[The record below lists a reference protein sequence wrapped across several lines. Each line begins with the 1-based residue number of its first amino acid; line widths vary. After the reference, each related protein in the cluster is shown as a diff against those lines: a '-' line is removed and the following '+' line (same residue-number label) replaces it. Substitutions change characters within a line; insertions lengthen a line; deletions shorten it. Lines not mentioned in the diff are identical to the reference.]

1 VCYNII
7 KERGKD
13 LERKEVDHM
22 TNIKVINF
30 DMDGTIAD
38 LYGVEN
44 WLDYL
49 LNNDPKPYAIAKP
62 LLNMSALARV
72 LNKLHKRG
80 YAINIISW
88 LSKNSN
94 PEYDKAV
101 TNAKIGWLKK
111 HLPSVKFDNIYI
123 VPYGTPKHTISGG
136 YLFDDEKPNRD
147 AWGCKAFDVDN
158 IIETLKV
165 LSKTA

>member
-1 VCYNII
+1 MCYNII

-13 LERKEVDHM
+13 LNGKEVDYM

-49 LNNDPKPYAIAKP
+49 LNNDPKPYAVAKP

-72 LNKLHKRG
+72 LNKLRKRG

-101 TNAKIGWLKK
+101 TNAKVGWLKK
-111 HLPSVKFDNIYI
+111 HLASVQFDNIYI
-123 VPYGTPKHTISGG
+123 VPYGTPKHNISNGI
-136 YLFDDEKPNRD
+136 LFDDEKPNRD
-147 AWGCKAFDVDN
+147 NWKGQAFNVDS
-158 IIETLKV
+158 ILDILKG
-165 LSKTA
+165 LA